1 MNFQLD
7 EEQAVL
13 QEVARDFLQE
23 APSWERIVEEAGW
36 PAIVIPEAFGGWGFG
51 HVELAVV
58 FEELGRSL
66 VRCPMLGTAAA
77 TEAVLV
83 GGSPA
88 QKASLLSSLAEGR
101 PGAIALNTDVVAGP
115 SGLCGRAE
123 RVVDGLSAGLV
134 VVETRSGALWVTDA
148 FEAEAITGLDGSRE
162 LACLS
167 FDGAAAEPLPGADR
181 AQILDRIRAL
191 VSAEAVGGAEACL
204 DMAVS
209 YAKVRQQ
216 FGKPIGSFQ
225 AIQHKCADMLLWVE
239 SARSAAWFAAWA
251 IDRAPEEL
259 ALASRTAKA
268 YASDA
273 YFHCAAE
280 NIQIHGG
287 IGFTWEHDA
296 HRYFK
301 RARACQTLF
310 GEPRVHREAVA
321 EMLLGGV

>member
-7 EEQAVL
+7 EEQSVL
-13 QEVARDFLQE
+13 QEVARTFLAE
-23 APSWERIVEEAGW
+23 GPDWHRIVEEAGW

-66 VRCPMLGTAAA
+66 VPCPMLGTASA
-77 TEAVLV
+77 TEAILD
-83 GGSPA
+83 GGSEA
-88 QKASLLSSLAEGR
+88 QKAAYLS
-101 PGAIALNTDVVAGP
+101 AIAAGTSAAMALDTDVVMA
-115 SGLCGRAE
+115 S
-123 RVVDGLSAGLV
+123 DGLRGTADRVIDGAAAGLV
-134 VVETRSGALWVTDA
+134 VVEARSGHLYVTDT
-148 FEAEAITGLDGSRE
+148 FEAEETPGLDESRQ
-162 LACLS
+162 LARVS
-167 FDGAAAEPLPGADR
+167 FDGSAAEQLVGADKR
-181 AQILDRIRAL
+181 RILDRICAL
-191 VSAEAVGGAEACL
+191 VAAEAVGGAEACL

-209 YAKVRQQ
+209 YAKVRRQ

-225 AIQHKCADMLLWVE
+225 AIQHKCADMLLGVE
-239 SARSAAWFAAWA
+239 SARSAAWYAAWA

-259 ALASRTAKA
+259 ALAARTAKA

-273 YFHCAAE
+273 FFRCAGE

-301 RARACQTLF
+301 RARASQTLY
-310 GEPRVHREAVA
+310 GEPHLHREAVA
-321 EMLLGGV
+321 EILMGGV